1 MHMPTELITGN
12 YGQRVVIRRV
22 YVEESSITPER
33 FFLLPELLSLS
44 LQATEK
50 KPLERY
56 AGANLAF
63 KGYHYGSGYVLEARL
78 TQTDIDG
85 FHFFF
90 DPYTKAKKILEE
102 SFSSGYT
109 ESPYLLETAKKRLL
123 FAQEEQK
130 KDAVKCIE
138 GELSALGSTPS
149 LNQTLIKAMTL
160 EEARQAMKAIRE
172 STTGAYCYIG
182 KEQKKKEARIEKAF
196 SSDFRSL
203 PFRMNVSAQ
212 DVFDDFA
219 KEARGYVLEIPAVTN
234 LKDVSTVSVALT
246 ALGKSIQNDLKKN
259 YNLAPEFRFRFLSPI
274 KVLFLLEFAPHQLLM
289 ADSYLSDAMV
299 SPLPF
304 SFDSYLEDALGE
316 EKIKEVS
323 LASSLDKAVDRLLL
337 VQNFGLGFTS
347 SSFFQREIPTREEV
361 QSELSSIKVT
371 KKVSA
376 FREEN
381 QR

>member
-1 MHMPTELITGN
+1 MVSIS
-12 YGQRVVIRRV
+12 
-22 YVEESSITPER
+22 SSIHTPKPKKSSKKA
-33 FFLLPELLSLS
+33 FLP
-44 LQATEK
+44 AIRK
-50 KPLERY
+50 VRIFWRP
-56 AGANLAF
+56 
-63 KGYHYGSGYVLEARL
+63 
-78 TQTDIDG
+78 
-85 FHFFF
+85 
-90 DPYTKAKKILEE
+90 
-102 SFSSGYT
+102 
-109 ESPYLLETAKKRLL
+109 AKKRLL

-234 LKDVSTVSVALT
+234 LKDVSTVSVAVT

-316 EKIKEVS
+316 EKIKES
-323 LASSLDKAVDRLLL
+323 QPCQL
-337 VQNFGLGFTS
+337 FG
-347 SSFFQREIPTREEV
+347 
-361 QSELSSIKVT
+361 
-371 KKVSA
+371 
-376 FREEN
+376 
-381 QR
+381 